1 MTKEIIFCGYG
12 KLALECLKKLEDE
25 GYIVKFIFTH
35 SDQSESGLDTYAI
48 KKSYEFTYSDS
59 RKKLDFFKD
68 SLKKYKNA
76 ILISINYRYILP
88 KELFGLFVNAINIHG
103 SLLPKYRGRTP
114 HVWSIING
122 EEMAGISCHLIDEG
136 VDTGKIIRQI
146 EVEIENQDTGY
157 SLLKKYEKK
166 YPELLINS
174 LEDLNNNKELKVQ
187 DESQATY
194 FGKRISEMGYIDFYQ
209 PFKKINNFIRAQASP
224 YPGAYYFLS
233 DGRKIIINKIKISNE
248 NILINIGQ
256 VKNINSK
263 KYTRCLDELLEIV
276 DFEIE

>member
-1 MTKEIIFCGYG
+1 MTKEVIFCGYG

-35 SDQSESGLDTYAI
+35 LDQSESGLDTYAI

-59 RKKLDFFKD
+59 RKKLDFFID
-68 SLKKYKNA
+68 SLKRYKNA

-136 VDTGKIIRQI
+136 VDTGKVIRQI

-157 SLLKKYEKK
+157 SLLKKYEKR

-209 PFKKINNFIRAQASP
+209 PFKKINNFIRAQATP

-248 NILINIGQ
+248 NISINIGQ